1 MADVMLQRPGS
12 LSATQLSGPIVI
24 LLVLVMLVVPL
35 PPAAISFLF
44 ALNISAGLVIL
55 GASLY
60 IPSAAE
66 FSAFPSVLLATTL
79 MRLALNVATAR
90 AILLNGYTGP
100 GAAGQVIESFGQFA
114 VGGNYV
120 VGGIIFVILIIINF
134 VVVTKGASRVAEVS
148 ARFMLD
154 SLPGRQMA
162 IDAEINAG
170 ILTPAAAERRREVL
184 RREADFFGAMDGA
197 SKFVR
202 GDVVAAMIILVVNMV
217 GGLIIGTLQDGL
229 PLADAARTYTLL
241 TVGDGLAAQIPSLT
255 ISVATGLVVTRVS
268 TGEDIGR
275 QIQSQ
280 LSRYPQAL
288 AIAAA
293 IMGAIGLVPQMAHL
307 PFLILAVALGVSAWR
322 ISQKNKAE
330 DAAVAAGKAPAAQ
343 APGEPKVDSLTD
355 VTGVDPLGMN
365 IGFALT
371 PLVGE
376 GEGRLLNR
384 LTAVRQ
390 RYGRAMGFLVP
401 AVHIRDSS
409 DLPAHGYRFTL
420 RGAAIGG
427 GEAWPTQWLAIE
439 GPMVT
444 EKLVLGRAVKDPAF
458 GQAAVWIAPSAIP
471 NAEEL
476 GYTVVDAAS
485 AIATHFAEILKRYG
499 SELLGRPQVESLMT
513 RLAETTPRL
522 AEDLRTN
529 LSMGM
534 IRQVLQALLAEEVPV
549 RDFERIA
556 EALVE
561 TSDGPAKEFDRLL
574 VAVRLRLGRFI
585 VSQFLGP
592 EPVLRV
598 AVLEQRLEELVG
610 KSIKTGRES
619 GLGPEIESETAAHL
633 RQAVENAARAMRRR
647 GFKPVL
653 VVQAAVRRAVAK
665 TIAGV
670 MPVLSLEEI
679 PEAMELQVVVTA
691 EPGGPAAGVPAG
703 VPAAGV
709 PAAGGQAAD
718 AHV

>member
-1 MADVMLQRPGS
+1 MAEAAILPRPGS

-24 LLVLVMLVVPL
+24 LLVLAMLVVPL

-60 IPSAAE
+60 IPSPSE
-66 FSAFPSVLLATTL
+66 FSSFPSVLLATTL

-100 GAAGQVIESFGQFA
+100 GAAGRVIESFGQFA
-114 VGGNYV
+114 VGGNFV

-134 VVVTKGASRVAEVS
+134 MVVTKGASRVAEVS

-170 ILTPAAAERRREVL
+170 ILSPQAAERRRDNL

-202 GDVVAAMIILVVNMV
+202 GDVVAAMIILVVNML

-255 ISVATGLVVTRVS
+255 ISVAAGLVVTRVA
-268 TGEDIGR
+268 TGEDIGQ
-275 QIQSQ
+275 QIKSQ
-280 LSRYPQAL
+280 ISKYPQAL

-293 IMGAIGLVPQMAHL
+293 IMGAIGLVPQMAHV
-307 PFLILAVALGVSAWR
+307 PFLIFAAALGISAWR
-322 ISQKNKAE
+322 LSQTAKAQDE
-330 DAAVAAGKAPAAQ
+330 AAAAGVAPATAQ
-343 APGEPKVDSLTD
+343 NNEVKTDSLID

-365 IGFALT
+365 IGFALA
-371 PLVGE
+371 PLVGP

-420 RGAAIGG
+420 RGASIGG
-427 GEAWPTQWLAIE
+427 GEAWPGQWLAIE

-444 EKLVLGRAVKDPAF
+444 EKLSIGRIVKDPAF
-458 GQAAVWIAPSAIP
+458 GQAAVWIPQGGIP
-471 NAEEL
+471 AAEDL
-476 GYTVVDAAS
+476 GYTVVDAPS
-485 AIATHFAEILKRYG
+485 AMATHFAEILKRHG
-499 SELLGRPQVESLMT
+499 AELLGRPQVEGLMT

-529 LSMGM
+529 LSIGL
-534 IRQVLQALLAEEVPV
+534 IRQVLQGLLAEEVPI
-549 RDFERIA
+549 RDFERIG

-561 TSDGPAKEFDRLL
+561 AADGGTKDTEKLL
-574 VAVRLRLGRFI
+574 AAVRLRLGRFI
-585 VSQFLGP
+585 VTQVAGA
-592 EPVLRV
+592 EPTLRV
-598 AVLEQRLEELVG
+598 AVLQQRLEELVA
-610 KSIKTGRES
+610 KSLRTGRET
-619 GLGPEIESETAAHL
+619 GLGPEVEAETATHL
-633 RQAVENAARAMRRR
+633 RQAAENAARAMRLR
-647 GFKPVL
+647 GMKPVL
-653 VVQAAVRRAVAK
+653 VVQGVIRRA
-665 TIAGV
+665 IARAIGGII
-670 MPVLSLEEI
+670 PVLALEEI
-679 PEAMELQVVVTA
+679 PETLPLQVVHTA
-691 EPGGPAAGVPAG
+691 EPGATNG
-703 VPAAGV
+703 
-709 PAAGGQAAD
+709 
-718 AHV
+718 

>member
-1 MADVMLQRPGS
+1 MADGAILKRPGA

-24 LLVLVMLVVPL
+24 LLVLTMLVVPL

-202 GDVVAAMIILVVNMV
+202 GDVVAAMIILVVNML
-217 GGLIIGTLQDGL
+217 GGLVIGTLQDGL
-229 PLADAARTYTLL
+229 PLADAARTFTLL

-255 ISVATGLVVTRVS
+255 ISVAAGLVVTRVS

-307 PFLILAVALGVSAWR
+307 PFLILAAALGTAAWR
-322 ISQKNKAE
+322 LSQKAKAE
-330 DAAVAAGKAPAAQ
+330 DAEEAAGKAPAAQ
-343 APGEPKVDSLTD
+343 ISGEPKADSLTD
-355 VTGVDPLGMN
+355 VSGVDPLGMN

-427 GEAWPTQWLAIE
+427 GEAWPAQWLAIE

-444 EKLVLGRAVKDPAF
+444 EKFSSGRVVRDPAF
-458 GQAAVWIAPSAIP
+458 GQPAIWIQAASIP
-471 NAEEL
+471 QAEDL
-476 GYTVVDAAS
+476 GYTVVDAPS
-485 AIATHFAEILKRYG
+485 AIATHFAEILKRHG
-499 SELLGRPQVESLMT
+499 AELLGRPQVESLMT

-529 LSMGM
+529 LAMGM
-534 IRQVLQALLAEEVPV
+534 IRQVLQALLAEEVPI

-561 TSDGPAKEFDRLL
+561 AADGPVKDFDRLL
-574 VAVRLRLGRFI
+574 TAVRLRLGRFI
-585 VSQFLGP
+585 VSQFMGT
-592 EPVLRV
+592 EPALKV
-598 AVLEQRLEELVG
+598 AVLQQRLEDLIA
-610 KSIKTGRES
+610 KSVRAGRDA
-619 GLGPEIESETAAHL
+619 GIGAEIEAETAVHL
-633 RQAVENAARAMRRR
+633 RQAAENAARAMRKR
-647 GFKPVL
+647 GQKPLL
-653 VVQAAVRRAVAK
+653 VVQAALRRTVAK
-665 TIAGV
+665 SVGNIL
-670 MPVLSLEEI
+670 PVLSLAEI
-679 PEAMELQVVVTA
+679 PEAMPLQVVQTA
-691 EPGGPAAGVPAG
+691 EPVAET
-703 VPAAGV
+703 
-709 PAAGGQAAD
+709 AD
-718 AHV
+718 A

>member
-1 MADVMLQRPGS
+1 MADAAVLRRPGS

-60 IPSAAE
+60 IPSPSE

-100 GAAGQVIESFGQFA
+100 GAAGRVIESFGEFA

-170 ILTPAAAERRREVL
+170 ILSPQAAEKRRETL

-202 GDVVAAMIILVVNMV
+202 GDVVAAMIILVVNML
-217 GGLIIGTLQDGL
+217 GGLVIGVLQDGL

-255 ISVATGLVVTRVS
+255 ISVAAGLVVTRVA
-268 TGEDIGR
+268 TGEDIGQ
-275 QIQSQ
+275 QIKSQ
-280 LSRYPQAL
+280 ISRYPQAL

-293 IMGAIGLVPQMAHL
+293 IMGAIGLVPQMAHI
-307 PFLILAVALGVSAWR
+307 PFLFLAGVLGTTAWR
-322 ISQKNKAE
+322 LSRQAAA
-330 DAAVAAGKAPAAQ
+330 DAAIAAGAAPAN
-343 APGEPKVDSLTD
+343 APAEVKADSLVD
-355 VTGVDPLGMN
+355 VSGVDPLGMN

-371 PLVGE
+371 PLVGA

-409 DLPAHGYRFTL
+409 ELPAHGYRFTL
-420 RGAAIGG
+420 RGAGIGG
-427 GEAWPTQWLAIE
+427 GEAWPGQWLAIE

-444 EKLVLGRAVKDPAF
+444 ETLTIGRAVRDPAF
-458 GQAAVWIAPSAIP
+458 SQPAVWIPQSAIP
-471 NAEEL
+471 AAEEL

-485 AIATHFAEILKRYG
+485 AVATHFAEILKRHG
-499 SELLGRPQVESLMT
+499 AELLGRPQVEGLMT

-529 LSMGM
+529 LSMGLT
-534 IRQVLQALLAEEVPV
+534 RQVLQALLAEEVPI

-561 TSDGPAKEFDRLL
+561 AADGGGTKDFERLL
-574 VAVRLRLGRFI
+574 AAVRLRLGRFI
-585 VSQFLGP
+585 TTQFAGT
-592 EPVLRV
+592 EPTLRV
-598 AVLEQRLEELVG
+598 AVLQQRLEELIA
-610 KSIKTGRES
+610 KSLRTGRES
-619 GLGPEIESETAAHL
+619 GLGAEIEAETAGHL
-633 RQAVENAARAMRRR
+633 RRAAEAAARAMRGR
-647 GFKPVL
+647 GQKPVL
-653 VVQAAVRRAVAK
+653 VVQGALRRAVARA
-665 TIAGV
+665 IGAV
-670 MPVLSLEEI
+670 MPVIALEEI
-679 PEAMELQVVVTA
+679 PETMPLQVVQTA
-691 EPGGPAAGVPAG
+691 EPGAVNA
-703 VPAAGV
+703 
-709 PAAGGQAAD
+709 
-718 AHV
+718 

>member
-1 MADVMLQRPGS
+1 MANALTLPRPPGA
-12 LSATQLSGPIVI
+12 LSFTQLSGPIVI

-60 IPSAAE
+60 IPSPSE
-66 FSAFPSVLLATTL
+66 FSSFPSVLLATTL

-100 GAAGQVIESFGQFA
+100 GAAGHVIESFGQFA

-120 VGGIIFVILIIINF
+120 VGGIIFLILIIINF
-134 VVVTKGASRVAEVS
+134 TVVTKGASRVAEVS

-170 ILTPAAAERRREVL
+170 LLSPAAAERRRDNL

-202 GDVVAAMIILVVNMV
+202 GDVVAAMIILVVNML
-217 GGLIIGTLQDGL
+217 GGLIIGTLQYGL

-255 ISVATGLVVTRVS
+255 ISVAAGLVVTRVA
-268 TGEDIGR
+268 TGEDIGE
-275 QIQSQ
+275 QIRSQ
-280 LSRYPQAL
+280 LAKYPQAL

-293 IMGAIGLVPQMAHL
+293 ITGAIGLVPQMAHI
-307 PFLILAVALGVSAWR
+307 PFLLLATALGTAAWR
-322 ISQKNKAE
+322 LDRAAKIAASPEAAAKALP
-330 DAAVAAGKAPAAQ
+330 APA
-343 APGEPKVDSLTD
+343 EVKSDSLVD

-365 IGFALT
+365 IGFGLA
-371 PLVGE
+371 PLVGQ

-401 AVHIRDSS
+401 AVHVRDSS

-427 GEAWPTQWLAIE
+427 GEAWPGQWLAIE
-439 GPMVT
+439 GPMVV
-444 EKLVLGRAVKDPAF
+444 EKLSIGRPVKDPAF
-458 GQAAVWIAPSAIP
+458 GQAAVWVPQGSIP
-471 NAEEL
+471 IAEEL
-476 GYTVVDAAS
+476 GYTVVDAPS
-485 AIATHFAEILKRYG
+485 AMATHFAEILKRHG
-499 SELLGRPQVESLMT
+499 AELLGRPQVEGLLT

-522 AEDLRTN
+522 AEDLRNT
-529 LSMGM
+529 LSVGM
-534 IRQVLQALLAEEVPV
+534 VRQVLQGLLAEEVPI

-561 TSDGPAKEFDRLL
+561 AGDGGAKDPDKLL
-574 VAVRLRLGRFI
+574 AAVRLRLGRFI
-585 VSQFLGP
+585 VSQITGADPAF
-592 EPVLRV
+592 RV
-598 AVLEQRLEELVG
+598 AVLPSKLEELIG
-610 KSIKTGRES
+610 KSLRTSKDNAIGAEV
-619 GLGPEIESETAAHL
+619 EAETAQHL
-633 RQAVENAARAMRRR
+633 RQAAEQAAKSMRAR
-647 GFKPVL
+647 GLKPVL
-653 VVQAAVRRAVAK
+653 VVPAALRRAVARAA
-665 TIAGV
+665 AGLI
-670 MPVLSLEEI
+670 PVVALEEI
-679 PEAMELQVVVTA
+679 PDTMPLQVVQSA
-691 EPGGPAAGVPAG
+691 EPGVVNG
-703 VPAAGV
+703 
-709 PAAGGQAAD
+709 
-718 AHV
+718 

>member
-1 MADVMLQRPGS
+1 MADALALPRPGA
-12 LSATQLSGPIVI
+12 LSFTQLSGPIVI

-60 IPSAAE
+60 IPSPSE
-66 FSAFPSVLLATTL
+66 FSSFPSVLLATTL

-100 GAAGQVIESFGQFA
+100 GAAGHVIESFGQFA

-120 VGGIIFVILIIINF
+120 VGGIIFLILIIINF

-170 ILTPAAAERRREVL
+170 LLSPAAAERRRDNL

-202 GDVVAAMIILVVNMV
+202 GDVVAAMIILLVNML
-217 GGLIIGTLQDGL
+217 GGLIIGTLQYGL

-255 ISVATGLVVTRVS
+255 ISIAAGLVVTRVA
-268 TGEDIGR
+268 TGEDIGE
-275 QIQSQ
+275 QIKSQ
-280 LSRYPQAL
+280 LAKYPQAL
-288 AIAAA
+288 AIAGA
-293 IMGAIGLVPQMAHL
+293 ITGAIGLVPQMAHI
-307 PFLILAVALGVSAWR
+307 PFLLLGGALGTAAWR
-322 ISQKNKAE
+322 L
-330 DAAVAAGKAPAAQ
+330 DRAARLAASPEAAANAVPVPAN
-343 APGEPKVDSLTD
+343 EVKTDSLVD

-365 IGFALT
+365 IGFGLA
-371 PLVGE
+371 PLVGQ

-401 AVHIRDSS
+401 AVHVRDSS

-420 RGAAIGG
+420 RGAPIGG
-427 GEAWPTQWLAIE
+427 GEAWPGQWLAIE
-439 GPMVT
+439 GPMVV
-444 EKLVLGRAVKDPAF
+444 EKLSIGRPVKDPAF
-458 GQAAVWIAPSAIP
+458 GQAAVWVPQGAIP
-471 NAEEL
+471 AAEEL
-476 GYTVVDAAS
+476 GYTVVDAPS
-485 AIATHFAEILKRYG
+485 AMATHFAEILKRHG
-499 SELLGRPQVESLMT
+499 AELLGRPQVEGLLS

-522 AEDLRTN
+522 AEDLRNN
-529 LSMGM
+529 LSVGLV
-534 IRQVLQALLAEEVPV
+534 RQVLQGLLAEEVPI

-561 TSDGPAKEFDRLL
+561 AADGGAKDAEKLL

-585 VSQFLGP
+585 VSQIAGADPAF
-592 EPVLRV
+592 RV
-598 AVLEQRLEELVG
+598 AVLPPRLEELIG
-610 KSIKTGRES
+610 KSLRTAKENAIGAEV
-619 GLGPEIESETAAHL
+619 EAETAQHL
-633 RQAVENAARAMRRR
+633 RQAAEAAARAMRAR
-647 GFKPVL
+647 GIKPVL
-653 VVQAAVRRAVAK
+653 VVPGILRRAVARAAAGL
-665 TIAGV
+665 IAV
-670 MPVLSLEEI
+670 VALEEI
-679 PEAMELQVVVTA
+679 PDTMPLQVVQTA
-691 EPGGPAAGVPAG
+691 EPGV
-703 VPAAGV
+703 
-709 PAAGGQAAD
+709 AD
-718 AHV
+718 G

>member
-1 MADVMLQRPGS
+1 MAEAAILPRPGA

-60 IPSAAE
+60 IASPAE

-90 AILLNGYTGP
+90 AILLNGANGP
-100 GAAGQVIESFGQFA
+100 GAAGRVIESFGQFA

-170 ILTPAAAERRREVL
+170 ILSPQAAERRREML

-202 GDVVAAMIILVVNMV
+202 GDVVAAMIILVVNML
-217 GGLIIGTLQDGL
+217 GGLIIGTLQYGL

-255 ISVATGLVVTRVS
+255 ISVAAGLVVTRVA
-268 TGEDIGR
+268 TGEDIGG
-275 QIQSQ
+275 QIKSQ
-280 LSRYPQAL
+280 LSKYPQAM
-288 AIAAA
+288 AIAAGLT
-293 IMGAIGLVPQMAHL
+293 GAIGLIPEMAHI
-307 PFLILAVALGVSAWR
+307 PFLMLAGALGTAAWR
-322 ISQKNKAE
+322 LSR
-330 DAAVAAGKAPAAQ
+330 AAQ
-343 APGEPKVDSLTD
+343 APEAAVEPGEAAGAEGKSAEPKVDALVD
-355 VTGVDPLGMN
+355 VSGVDPLGMN

-371 PLVGE
+371 PLVGA

-409 DLPAHGYRFTL
+409 ELTAHGYRFTL

-427 GEAWPTQWLAIE
+427 GEAWPGQWLAIE

-444 EKLVLGRAVKDPAF
+444 EKLVVGRAVKDPAF
-458 GQAAVWIAPSAIP
+458 GQAAVWIPQGAIP
-471 NAEEL
+471 AAEEL
-476 GYTVVDAAS
+476 GYTVVDAPS
-485 AIATHFAEILKRYG
+485 AIATHFAEILKRHG
-499 SELLGRPQVESLMT
+499 AELLGRPQVEGLMT

-529 LSMGM
+529 LSIGLV
-534 IRQVLQALLAEEVPV
+534 RQVLQGLLAEEVPI

-561 TSDGPAKEFDRLL
+561 AADGGVKDPEKLMA
-574 VAVRLRLGRFI
+574 AVRLRLGRFI
-585 VSQFLGP
+585 VSQFSGAESTLH
-592 EPVLRV
+592 V
-598 AVLEQRLEELVG
+598 AVLPPKLEELVG
-610 KSIKTGRES
+610 KSLRTAKDGGIGAEV
-619 GLGPEIESETAAHL
+619 EAETAQHL
-633 RQAVENAARAMRRR
+633 RNAAVQAARTMRAK
-647 GFKPVL
+647 GVKPLL
-653 VVQAAVRRAVAK
+653 VVQAAMRRAAARTVAG
-665 TIAGV
+665 II
-670 MPVLSLEEI
+670 PVVALEEI
-679 PEAMELQVVVTA
+679 PDTMPLQVIATA
-691 EPGGPAAGVPAG
+691 EPGAANA
-703 VPAAGV
+703 
-709 PAAGGQAAD
+709 
-718 AHV
+718 

>member
-1 MADVMLQRPGS
+1 MADAAIMPRPGA

-60 IPSAAE
+60 IPSPSE
-66 FSAFPSVLLATTL
+66 FSSFPSVLLATTL

-100 GAAGQVIESFGQFA
+100 GAAGRVIESFGQFA

-170 ILTPAAAERRREVL
+170 ILSPQAAERRRDTL

-202 GDVVAAMIILVVNMV
+202 GDVVAAMIILVVNML
-217 GGLIIGTLQDGL
+217 GGLVIGTLQDGL
-229 PLADAARTYTLL
+229 PLADAARTFTLL

-255 ISVATGLVVTRVS
+255 ISVAAGLVVTRVA
-268 TGEDIGR
+268 TGEDIGQ
-275 QIQSQ
+275 QIKTQ
-280 LSRYPQAL
+280 LSKYPQAL

-293 IMGAIGLVPQMAHL
+293 IMGAIGVVPEMAHI
-307 PFLILAVALGVSAWR
+307 PFLALAAALGTAAWR
-322 ISQKNKAE
+322 LARAARLQ
-330 DAAVAAGKAPAAQ
+330 DAATAGPAPA
-343 APGEPKVDSLTD
+343 PSSEVKTDSLVD

-365 IGFALT
+365 IGFALA
-371 PLVGE
+371 PLVGP

-427 GEAWPTQWLAIE
+427 GEAWPGQWLAIE

-444 EKLVLGRAVKDPAF
+444 EKLNLGRAVKDPAF
-458 GQAAVWIAPSAIP
+458 GQAAIWIPQGAIP
-471 NAEEL
+471 AAEEL
-476 GYTVVDAAS
+476 GYTVVDAPS
-485 AIATHFAEILKRYG
+485 AIATHFAEILKRFG
-499 SELLGRPQVESLMT
+499 AELLGRPQVEGLMS

-522 AEDLRTN
+522 AEDLRAQ
-529 LSMGM
+529 LSIGL
-534 IRQVLQALLAEEVPV
+534 IRQVLQGLLAEEVPV
-549 RDFERIA
+549 RDFERIG

-561 TSDGPAKEFDRLL
+561 AADGAAKEPVRDVEKLL
-574 VAVRLRLGRFI
+574 AAVRLRLGRFI
-585 VSQFLGP
+585 VAQAAGT
-592 EPVLRV
+592 EAVLRV
-598 AVLEQRLEELVG
+598 AVLQPRLEELVA
-610 KSIKTGRES
+610 KSVRTGRES
-619 GLGPEIESETAAHL
+619 GIGPEIEAETATHL
-633 RQAVENAARAMRRR
+633 RQAAEAASRAMRAR
-647 GFKPVL
+647 GLKPVL
-653 VVQAAVRRAVAK
+653 VVQAAIRRAVARA
-665 TIAGV
+665 IAGL
-670 MPVLSLEEI
+670 MPVLALEEI
-679 PEAMELQVVVTA
+679 PETLPLQVVQTA
-691 EPGGPAAGVPAG
+691 EPPAPAPQAMA
-703 VPAAGV
+703 PANG
-709 PAAGGQAAD
+709 
-718 AHV
+718 

>member
-1 MADVMLQRPGS
+1 MADTLALPRAPGA
-12 LSATQLSGPIVI
+12 LSFTQLSGPIVI

-60 IPSAAE
+60 IPSPAE
-66 FSAFPSVLLATTL
+66 FSSFPSVLLATTL

-100 GAAGQVIESFGQFA
+100 GAAGHVIESFGQFA

-120 VGGIIFVILIIINF
+120 VGGIIFLILIIINF

-170 ILTPAAAERRREVL
+170 ILSPAAAERRREML

-202 GDVVAAMIILVVNMV
+202 GDVVAAMIILLVNML
-217 GGLIIGTLQDGL
+217 GGLIIGTLQFGL

-255 ISVATGLVVTRVS
+255 ISVAAGLVVTRVA
-268 TGEDIGR
+268 TGEDIGE
-275 QIQSQ
+275 QIKSQ
-280 LSRYPQAL
+280 LAKYPQAL

-293 IMGAIGLVPQMAHL
+293 ITGAIGLVPQMAHI
-307 PFLILAVALGVSAWR
+307 PFLLLAVALGTAAWR
-322 ISQKNKAE
+322 LDRAAKAAAAP
-330 DAAVAAGKAPAAQ
+330 DAQSHAAAPAA
-343 APGEPKVDSLTD
+343 EVKTDSLID

-365 IGFALT
+365 IGFGLA
-371 PLVGE
+371 PLVGQ

-401 AVHIRDSS
+401 AVHVRDSA

-420 RGAAIGG
+420 RGAPIGG
-427 GEAWPTQWLAIE
+427 GEAWPGQWLAIE
-439 GPMVT
+439 GPMVV
-444 EKLVLGRAVKDPAF
+444 EKLSAGRAVKDPAF
-458 GQAAVWIAPSAIP
+458 GQAAVWVPPASIP
-471 NAEEL
+471 EAEEL
-476 GYTVVDAAS
+476 GYTVVDAPS
-485 AIATHFAEILKRYG
+485 AMATHFAEILKRHG
-499 SELLGRPQVESLMT
+499 AELLGRPQVEGLLT

-522 AEDLRTN
+522 AEDLRST
-529 LSMGM
+529 LAVGLV
-534 IRQVLQALLAEEVPV
+534 RQVLQLLLAEEVPI

-561 TSDGPAKEFDRLL
+561 AADGGAKDPEKLL
-574 VAVRLRLGRFI
+574 AAVRLRLGRFI
-585 VSQFLGP
+585 VSQIGGADTVF
-592 EPVLRV
+592 RV
-598 AVLEQRLEELVG
+598 AVLPPKLEELVA
-610 KSIKTGRES
+610 KSVRTAKENAIGSEV
-619 GLGPEIESETAAHL
+619 EAETAQHL
-633 RQAVENAARAMRRR
+633 RDAGGQAARAMRQR
-647 GFKPVL
+647 GLKPVL
-653 VVQAAVRRAVAK
+653 VVPAALRRAVARAM
-665 TIAGV
+665 AGLL
-670 MPVLSLEEI
+670 PVVALEEI
-679 PEAMELQVVVTA
+679 PDTMPLQVVQTA
-691 EPGGPAAGVPAG
+691 EPGAENG
-703 VPAAGV
+703 
-709 PAAGGQAAD
+709 
-718 AHV
+718 

>member
-1 MADVMLQRPGS
+1 MANALALPRPPGA
-12 LSATQLSGPIVI
+12 LSFTQLSGPIVI

-60 IPSAAE
+60 IPSPSE
-66 FSAFPSVLLATTL
+66 FSSFPSVLLATTL

-100 GAAGQVIESFGQFA
+100 GAAGHVIESFGQFA

-120 VGGIIFVILIIINF
+120 VGGIIFLILIIINF

-170 ILTPAAAERRREVL
+170 ILSPAAAERRRDNL

-202 GDVVAAMIILVVNMV
+202 GDVVAAMIILLVNML
-217 GGLIIGTLQDGL
+217 GGLIIGTLQYGL

-255 ISVATGLVVTRVS
+255 ISVAAGLVVTRVA
-268 TGEDIGR
+268 TGEDIGE
-275 QIQSQ
+275 QIRSQ
-280 LSRYPQAL
+280 LAKYPQAL

-293 IMGAIGLVPQMAHL
+293 ITGAIGLVPQMAHI
-307 PFLILAVALGVSAWR
+307 PFLVLAVALGTAAWR
-322 ISQKNKAE
+322 LDRAANAAAE
-330 DAAVAAGKAPAAQ
+330 ADATGKTAATPSNEVKT
-343 APGEPKVDSLTD
+343 DSLID

-365 IGFALT
+365 IGFGLA
-371 PLVGE
+371 PLVGA

-401 AVHIRDSS
+401 AVHVRDSS

-420 RGAAIGG
+420 RGAPIGG
-427 GEAWPTQWLAIE
+427 GEAWPGQWLAIE
-439 GPMVT
+439 GPMVV
-444 EKLVLGRAVKDPAF
+444 EKLSIGRAVKDPAF
-458 GQAAVWIAPSAIP
+458 GQAAVWVPQSAIP
-471 NAEEL
+471 AAEEL
-476 GYTVVDAAS
+476 GYTVVDAPS
-485 AIATHFAEILKRYG
+485 AMATHFAEILKRHG
-499 SELLGRPQVESLMT
+499 AELLGRPQVEGLLT

-522 AEDLRTN
+522 AEDLRNN
-529 LSMGM
+529 LSVGLV
-534 IRQVLQALLAEEVPV
+534 RQVLQGLLAEEVPI

-561 TSDGPAKEFDRLL
+561 AADNGAKDPDRLL
-574 VAVRLRLGRFI
+574 AAVRLRLGRFI
-585 VSQFLGP
+585 VSQIAGADAAF
-592 EPVLRV
+592 RV
-598 AVLEQRLEELVG
+598 AVLPPKLEELVA
-610 KSIKTGRES
+610 KSLRTSKENAIGAEV
-619 GLGPEIESETAAHL
+619 EAETAQHL
-633 RQAVENAARAMRRR
+633 RQAAELAAKSMRAR
-647 GFKPVL
+647 GLKPVL
-653 VVQAAVRRAVAK
+653 IVPGILRRAVARAA
-665 TIAGV
+665 AGLI
-670 MPVLSLEEI
+670 PVVALEEI
-679 PEAMELQVVVTA
+679 PDTMPLQVVQSA
-691 EPGGPAAGVPAG
+691 EPGAANG
-703 VPAAGV
+703 
-709 PAAGGQAAD
+709 
-718 AHV
+718 